1 MEQLFY
7 VFFRRYLIRVIGKYS
22 RYFYY
27 RVIMKPRTIE
37 SLSNVLKE
45 DNEDVGN
52 SLKQDFLNAF
62 VGSIVLI
69 LLSIFIAWLIWH

>member
-1 MEQLFY
+1 
-7 VFFRRYLIRVIGKYS
+7 
-22 RYFYY
+22 
-27 RVIMKPRTIE
+27 MKPRTIE